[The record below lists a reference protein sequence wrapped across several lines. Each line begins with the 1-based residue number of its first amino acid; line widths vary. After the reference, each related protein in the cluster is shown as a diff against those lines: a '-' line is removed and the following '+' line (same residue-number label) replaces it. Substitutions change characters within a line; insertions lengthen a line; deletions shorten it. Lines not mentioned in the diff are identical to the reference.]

1 MTVVWPGGTL
11 GIIGG
16 GQLARMMA
24 LEARRMGYRV
34 AVLDPEPDGSAGQV
48 ADHAVQGAFDDV
60 EAGDRLAV
68 QADVVTLDTEHVPAP
83 LLERIEATT
92 PVRPSAAVMRVVQDR
107 LEQRRFLEAIGAPQP
122 RYAPFSDAQGFRE
135 ATAAV
140 GYPCVLKTRR
150 EGYDGKGQVRIGS
163 EADLEGARRAVG
175 RAPALVEAFVDFEKE
190 ISVLLARDLEG
201 NVRFYPLAENT
212 HRRHILHTSRVPARV
227 PAALVA
233 QAAELGARI
242 AAALGHVG
250 VMAVE
255 LFVTR
260 DGRLL
265 VNEIAPRPHNSGHYT
280 FGACVTSQFEQH
292 VRAVC
297 GLPLGDPTLLRPAV
311 MVNLLGDLWRA
322 GEPDWG
328 VVLRHPEARLHL
340 YGKREARDG
349 RKMGHVLVLD
359 DDTDRAMALAE
370 DILAQLDRPTA
381 APLPARRKRSATP

>member
-1 MTVVWPGGTL
+1 MSAVRPGGTV

-34 AVLDPEPDGSAGQV
+34 AVSDPDPNGPAGQV
-48 ADHAVQGAFDDV
+48 ADHAVAGAFDDV
-60 EAGDRLAV
+60 GAAERVAAL
-68 QADVVTLDTEHVPAP
+68 ADVVTLDTEHVPAP

-92 PVRPSAAVMRVVQDR
+92 PVRPSAAVMRAVQDR
-107 LEQRRFLEAIGAPQP
+107 LEQRRFLEAIDAPQP
-122 RYAPFSDAQGFRE
+122 RYAPFSDVRGLRE
-135 ATAAV
+135 AAAAV
-140 GYPCVLKTRR
+140 GYPCIVKTRR

-163 EADLEGARRAVG
+163 EAQVEAVWPAAG
-175 RAPALVEAFVDFEKE
+175 RVPALVEAFVDFEKE

-227 PAALVA
+227 PAALAA
-233 QAAELGARI
+233 QAEELGARI

-250 VMAVE
+250 MMAIE

-311 MVNLLGDLWRA
+311 MVNLLGELWRA

-370 DILAQLDRPTA
+370 DILAQLQRSTA
-381 APLPARRKRSATP
+381 APLPAGRKRSATP